1 MKRSSRLAKEILTNE
16 ILAVTEQAQ
25 DNIFA
30 ILDLLTDENCEA
42 LPNVDKNLVTRL
54 QAISESLYNLNEETI
69 PLATEDLVAT
79 IENEG

>member
-16 ILAVTEQAQ
+16 ILLVTEEAQ
-25 DNIFA
+25 YNIGT

-42 LPNVDKNLVTRL
+42 LPHVDKNLVARL